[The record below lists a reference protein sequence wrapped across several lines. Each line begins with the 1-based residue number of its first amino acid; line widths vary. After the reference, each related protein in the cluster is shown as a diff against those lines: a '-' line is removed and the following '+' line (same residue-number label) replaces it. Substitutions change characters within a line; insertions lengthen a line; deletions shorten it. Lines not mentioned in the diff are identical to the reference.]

1 MNQNNGF
8 NNSVQ
13 FNNLLMQYMM
23 MNPYQRNMMHN
34 ALMMSNRNLAMGFNQ
49 PYTLNNVTKKDNN
62 KQNKEI
68 VHYDD
73 DYSEDDSFKE
83 EKKPKVIKHYT
94 KEELE
99 DIEKWINARKR
110 NFPSKNTVEK
120 KDMIGKKREEAGMI
134 SKLELKLRKKVSILK
149 KIDSRGGYNNN
160 NGYKKNINNQY
171 NKYQKNQHKN
181 NNKQKKNIIQKA
193 NEPLE
198 EGEIASEEEIN
209 KTNIDVDEKKEEA
222 LIQNT
227 INKEEKKEENT
238 DNNNKNNRREQ
249 RSKNKERR
257 AKENF
262 PFRYKHNFLYD
273 NMIKKELIIEEN
285 IILQAFRYF
294 INEGLI

>member
-1 MNQNNGF
+1 MNQNQNNGF
-8 NNSVQ
+8 NSIQ
-13 FNNLLMQYMM
+13 FNNLMMQYMM
-23 MNPYQRNMMHN
+23 MNAYQRNMMHN

-49 PYTLNNVTKKDNN
+49 PYTLNNVSKNNQKKQ
-62 KQNKEI
+62 KSPQKE
-68 VHYDD
+68 VENYND
-73 DYSEDDSFKE
+73 DYEEDSFKE
-83 EKKPKVIKHYT
+83 EKKTKVIKHYT

-99 DIEKWINARKR
+99 EIEKWINARKR
-110 NFPSKNTVEK
+110 NFPSKNTVEQ
-120 KDMIGKKREEAGMI
+120 KDMLGKKREEAGMI

-160 NGYKKNINNQY
+160 GYRKNNSNQF
-171 NKYQKNQHKN
+171 NKLQKNQHRNNN
-181 NNKQKKNIIQKA
+181 NNKQKKNVTQKA

-198 EGEIASEEEIN
+198 EGEIPLEEETKKDIN
-209 KTNIDVDEKKEEA
+209 INEKKEET
-222 LIQNT
+222 LIE
-227 INKEEKKEENT
+227 KEEKKEEET
-238 DNNNKNNRREQ
+238 NNKNNRKEQ
-249 RSKNKERR
+249 KNRNKERK